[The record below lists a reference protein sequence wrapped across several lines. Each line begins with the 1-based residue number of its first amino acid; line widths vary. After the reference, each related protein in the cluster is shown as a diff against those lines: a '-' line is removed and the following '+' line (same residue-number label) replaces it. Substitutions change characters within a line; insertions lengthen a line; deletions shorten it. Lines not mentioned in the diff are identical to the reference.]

1 MMAALSLVFVT
12 SGYAQFKRTA
22 FNHVGLNV
30 GAGTE
35 GISLGVATPV
45 TNFLELEAGVNV
57 MPGFKVNADVDLE
70 TNGSLNMGGVDVP
83 IPVSTMELKGDF
95 ARTTFNVKANVYPL
109 VAIVSCLWLRVSQSV
124 VTKSRS

>member
-70 TNGSLNMGGVDVP
+70 TNGSLNMGGVECQ
-83 IPVSTMELKGDF
+83 SE
-95 ARTTFNVKANVYPL
+95 
-109 VAIVSCLWLRVSQSV
+109 RVSFWWQ
-124 VTKSRS
+124 